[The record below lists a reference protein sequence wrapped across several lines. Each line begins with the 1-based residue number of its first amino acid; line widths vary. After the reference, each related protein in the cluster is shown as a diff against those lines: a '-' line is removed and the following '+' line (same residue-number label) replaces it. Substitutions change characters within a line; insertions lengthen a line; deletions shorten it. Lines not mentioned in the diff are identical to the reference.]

1 VVTFNK
7 TNLTRPSIVVT
18 NAAGQIVRQVAAASI
33 QEGQATIDLQGLPK
47 GVYYVTLNDGKKQT
61 TKKLLVL

>member
-1 VVTFNK
+1 MPRGRSSDGC
-7 TNLTRPSIVVT
+7 LPLP
-18 NAAGQIVRQVAAASI
+18 I
-33 QEGQATIDLQGLPK
+33 QAGQATIDLQGLPK